1 MVAGLYFLN
10 GLKEVIDDQ
19 KVNDGTDVMNAL
31 LQLIVVFLD
40 NEMPLLFFYE

>member
-31 LQLIVVFLD
+31 LQLIVVVLN